1 MNLFSYLPLEQA
13 VALCKLAGAE
23 GEKPSRIGGIARSVG
38 IPLLGMGAGT
48 VAGYGLGRAADQMHE
63 RATGKK
69 IPVGHL
75 AKVAPLLGA
84 GMGLA
89 YSMYKAREAEDVN
102 RVLNDADKPHGRLR

>member
-1 MNLFSYLPLEQA
+1 MNLFAYLPLDHA
-13 VALCKLAGAE
+13 VSICKLAEE
-23 GEKPSRIGGIARSVG
+23 GQPPPSRIKGIARAVG
-38 IPLLGMGAGT
+38 VPLLGLGAGT
-48 VAGYGLGRAADQMHE
+48 VAGYGLGRAADQLHE